1 MFLPIKV
8 VELLGHAPQCSILF
22 HQFIPAYH
30 HHYGH
35 QCKVADFGFSK
46 LIELFEAIPDIVK
59 VSYLNFIYFL
69 SSLRQGIFLVKG
81 LSDFLFITTL
91 E

>member
-1 MFLPIKV
+1 MLELYYIYFMYIFVDKV
-8 VELLGHAPQCSILF
+8 IELLGHAPQCSILF

-35 QCKVADFGFSK
+35 QCRVADFGFTK

-59 VSYLNFIYFL
+59 VTIINELICL
-69 SSLRQGIFLVKG
+69 W
-81 LSDFLFITTL
+81 
-91 E
+91 